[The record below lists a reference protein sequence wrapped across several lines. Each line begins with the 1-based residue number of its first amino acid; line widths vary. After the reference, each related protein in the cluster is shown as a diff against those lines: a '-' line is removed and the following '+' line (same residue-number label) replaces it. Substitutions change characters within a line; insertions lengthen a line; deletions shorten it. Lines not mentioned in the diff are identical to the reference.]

1 MNEASGE
8 DLKTENHMIV
18 KMENHLQNDPS
29 EVEKKISSYYNYIY
43 IYIHTFLPENK
54 IIQQI

>member
-1 MNEASGE
+1 MNKASGE

-43 IYIHTFLPENK
+43 IYIHN
-54 IIQQI
+54 

>member
-43 IYIHTFLPENK
+43 IYIHN
-54 IIQQI
+54 